1 MLIWLKKV
9 EYYENKKFITTY
21 KMDKEIINLMILK
34 KVRPLCTILPKMRAY
49 RRHFKETKYMS
60 FLIKDD
66 EFLGKYN
73 KIRRKIS
80 NSLKRGFDREP
91 VHIEKYL
98 KDKIK
103 SYEGKINTNF

>member
-1 MLIWLKKV
+1 
-9 EYYENKKFITTY
+9 
-21 KMDKEIINLMILK
+21 MDKEIINLMILK
-34 KVRPLCTILPKMRAY
+34 KVRPLCAILPKMRAY

-60 FLIKDD
+60 FLIKDG

-73 KIRRKIS
+73 KIRRKVS
-80 NSLKRGFDREP
+80 NSLKKGFDREP
-91 VHIEKYL
+91 VYIEKYL

>member
-1 MLIWLKKV
+1 
-9 EYYENKKFITTY
+9 
-21 KMDKEIINLMILK
+21 
-34 KVRPLCTILPKMRAY
+34 MRAY
-49 RRHFKETKYMS
+49 RRHFEETNICS